1 MKNAREHKHDEDI
14 DTMRSEYDFS
24 KAVRGVTAARY
35 AQGANIVVVDPEVLD
50 VFPDGASVDAALRA
64 LAPVLRHR
72 DERKRSA

>member
-35 AQGANIVVVDPEVLD
+35 AQGANIVVVDLD
-50 VFPDGASVDAALRA
+50 LKFSMFFRTV
-64 LAPVLRHR
+64 PVWMRR
-72 DERKRSA
+72 YEP